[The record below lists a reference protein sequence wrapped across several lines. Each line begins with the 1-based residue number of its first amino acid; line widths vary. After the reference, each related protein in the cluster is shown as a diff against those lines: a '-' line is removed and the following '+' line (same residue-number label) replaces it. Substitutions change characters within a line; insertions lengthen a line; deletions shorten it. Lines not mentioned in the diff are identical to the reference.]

1 MKYHCKKQ
9 IILYSEKMS
18 TNKTLILLTVL
29 GWLNIGLF
37 YSLYLLKIENV
48 FIGVFRE
55 LTIIPSYFLGI
66 LYPIIILS
74 RLGYKFLLKIKT
86 KKN

>member
-1 MKYHCKKQ
+1 MK
-9 IILYSEKMS
+9 
-18 TNKTLILLTVL
+18 TNKALIVLTFI

-48 FIGVFRE
+48 IIGVFRE

-66 LYPIIILS
+66 LSPTILLL
-74 RLGYKFLLKIKT
+74 RLAHKLLLKIIDKRT
-86 KKN
+86 

>member
-1 MKYHCKKQ
+1 MKTDKAL
-9 IILYSEKMS
+9 III
-18 TNKTLILLTVL
+18 TII

-48 FIGVFRE
+48 IIGVFRE

-66 LYPIIILS
+66 LSPTILLL
-74 RLGYKFLLKIKT
+74 RLAYKLLLKIIGKR
-86 KKN
+86 N